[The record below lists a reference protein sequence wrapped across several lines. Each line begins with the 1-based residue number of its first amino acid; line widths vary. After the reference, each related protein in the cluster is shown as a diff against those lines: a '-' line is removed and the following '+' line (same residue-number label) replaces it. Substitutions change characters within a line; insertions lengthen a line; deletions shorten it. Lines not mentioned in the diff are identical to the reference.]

1 MKKNNIHFYDVR
13 QGSEEWLKLRDGLFT
28 GSNVYTELLCNKPKQ
43 IFVDNFWAKRGR
55 DLEGQSIE
63 IYERIKNC
71 VVEHT
76 GFVTNDKYPNAGY
89 SPDGFNDVL
98 IETKSFA
105 EVKHLSINRLE
116 DVPPEVNAQV
126 QLGMMILEKDETDL
140 LLYNPDVQP
149 KDAFKVICIKADKKI
164 QDNIKNKLQ
173 ERDIEQST
181 VSV

>member
-1 MKKNNIHFYDVR
+1 MSNIHFYEVE
-13 QGSEEWLKLRDGLFT
+13 QGSKEWLKLRDGLFT
-28 GSNVYTELLCNKPKQ
+28 GSNVYRELLCNKPKQ
-43 IFVDNFWAKRGR
+43 IFSDNYWASRGR

-63 IYERIKNC
+63 IYERIKKCSVN
-71 VVEHT
+71 HI

-89 SPDGFNDVL
+89 SPDGYTDIL

-105 EVKHLSINRLE
+105 EVKHLSINNVE

-140 LLYNPDVQP
+140 LLYNPDLKP
-149 KDAFKVICIKADKKI
+149 KDAFKIIKIKADKKI

-173 ERDIEQST
+173 ERDIERT
-181 VSV
+181 TISV